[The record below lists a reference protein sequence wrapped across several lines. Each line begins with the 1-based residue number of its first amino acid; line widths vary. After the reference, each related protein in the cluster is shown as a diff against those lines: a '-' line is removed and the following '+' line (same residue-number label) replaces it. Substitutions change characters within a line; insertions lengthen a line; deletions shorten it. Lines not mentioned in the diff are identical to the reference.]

1 MQSIGIRE
9 LRQNASKYIRMVKA
23 GETIEVRERDVPVA
37 RLTPVPPPNKRKLT
51 FEEMVAVGLAT
62 PAETE
67 LRDIEPLPATPG
79 EKPLS
84 QLLREMRDDE
94 RY

>member
-37 RLTPVPPPNKRKLT
+37 RLTPLPPPGKPTLEQLIQRGVVRPAARKFRPLKR
-51 FEEMVAVGLAT
+51 
-62 PAETE
+62 
-67 LRDIEPLPATPG
+67 LPAIPG
-79 EKPLS
+79 EPTSTQVLS
-84 QLLREMRDDE
+84 EMRDD
-94 RY
+94 RI